1 MMNLLMRDDKS
12 LRITNIRP
20 IYQYDSL
27 MDALRVLVPKYYE
40 SQDLSEFRVLLTY
53 YLPDDTTGSMDL
65 TLDDEPYNEDYISY
79 TFDLTPDLTSIV
91 GTVFLKLT
99 FTKVIDETTY
109 MLDTQ
114 PAPLPISSPLG
125 VSGDIDPSD
134 LARVEGQIAEINRR
148 LNVEAAKIANIDEN
162 GLKIVL

>member
-1 MMNLLMRDDKS
+1 MMNLLMREDKS
-12 LRITNIRP
+12 LRITNITP

-27 MDALRVLVPKYYE
+27 MDAIRVLVPQYYGK
-40 SQDLSEFRVLLTY
+40 QDLSEFRVLLTY
-53 YLPDDTTGSMDL
+53 YLPDASVGSIDL

-114 PAPLPISSPLG
+114 PAPLPISSPMNI
-125 VSGDIDPSD
+125 SGDIDPSD

-148 LNVEAAKIANIDEN
+148 LNIEAAKIANIDEN

>member
-65 TLDDEPYNEDYISY
+65 TLDNEPYNEDYISY
-79 TFDLTPDLTSIV
+79 TFDLTPALTSIV

-99 FTKVIDETTY
+99 FTKVVDETTY

-114 PAPLPISSPLG
+114 PALLPISSPLG
-125 VSGDIDPSD
+125 ISGDVDPSD
-134 LARVEGQIAEINRR
+134 LARLEGQIAEINRR